1 MFAKLI
7 PPVSVSASK
16 KGFDM
21 RNIYIQ
27 FQEGGMW
34 RNCMTLTE
42 GASSQ
47 RILMDMQAA
56 KNMYTDK
63 RIRAVDHDGRLI
75 DMLG

>member
-1 MFAKLI
+1 
-7 PPVSVSASK
+7 
-16 KGFDM
+16 M

-47 RILMDMQAA
+47 RILMDLSIEQIEALKEA
-56 KNMYTDK
+56 LT
-63 RIRAVDHDGRLI
+63 
-75 DMLG
+75 